1 MNKKSLI
8 LAISLV
14 LVMTCTIGVTV
25 AYLQDT
31 TDPVTN
37 VFVAADFAD
46 LGLSETDPDDE
57 YDGNGATNDYLV
69 VPGMDI
75 TKDPKVTFAPEA
87 DEDNLVGAY
96 VFVKMDAA
104 GWTTTDNVAFTKQ
117 LGNCADALSFSVDT
131 YWTFLKKDG
140 NSYIYYKAVAADKT
154 INTQSIIANDKVT
167 VSTAITEADLDT
179 ASESLSVIT
188 DGSLIF
194 SAYAIQQLG
203 FDDSPEA
210 AWTAVYGQSQTQD

>member
-46 LGLSETDPDDE
+46 LTLEETKPAE
-57 YDGNGATNDYLV
+57 YDSNEATNDYLV
-69 VPGMDI
+69 VPGMGI
-75 TKDPKVTFAPEA
+75 AKDPKVSFAPEA

-104 GWTTTDNVAFTKQ
+104 GWTTTDNKAFTKGI
-117 LGNCADALSFSVDT
+117 GNCADALSFSVET
-131 YWTFLKKDG
+131 YWTFLKMEGD
-140 NSYIYYKAVAADKT
+140 SYIYYKAVAADET
-154 INTQSIIANDKVT
+154 INAQKIIANDKVT
-167 VSTAITEADLDT
+167 VSTAITEADLDGV
-179 ASESLSVIT
+179 SENLSVIT
-188 DGSLIF
+188 DSSLIF

-203 FDDSPEA
+203 FDSTEA
-210 AWTAVYGQSQTQD
+210 AWTAVYGQSQD

>member
-8 LAISLV
+8 LAIALV

-31 TDPVTN
+31 TGPVTN

-46 LGLSETDPDDE
+46 LTLEETKPAE
-57 YDGNGATNDYLV
+57 YDSNEATNDYLV

-75 TKDPKVTFAPEA
+75 TKDPKVTFVPEEG
-87 DEDNLVGAY
+87 EDNLVGAY

-104 GWTTTDNVAFTKQ
+104 GWTTTDNKAFTKVI
-117 LGNCADALSFSVDT
+117 GNCADALSFSVDE

-140 NSYIYYKAVAADKT
+140 NSYIYYKAVAADET
-154 INTQSIIANDKVT
+154 IDAQSIIANDKVT
-167 VSTAITEADLDT
+167 VSTAITEADLDGV
-179 ASESLSVIT
+179 SENLSVIT
-188 DGSLIF
+188 DSSLIF

-203 FDDSPEA
+203 FDSTEA
-210 AWTAVYGQSQTQD
+210 AWTAVYGQSQD